1 MLTYQDTI
9 MSKLELSITEARSL
23 DVLKS
28 QVTTLTRFSRIIP
41 ALCADTSLELI
52 CYIFSLHFSF
62 LWWNKKPSSGILDE
76 RHMRMCVAFIWIG
89 LDRFVPPSYINLYI
103 SKILQR
109 NCWWDGDWRLF
120 CQFDIQVT
128 HFCFSL
134 FTLWLSGELREALS
148 PACQS
153 QPGKLSQ

>member
-9 MSKLELSITEARSL
+9 MSKLELSITETWSL
-23 DVLKS
+23 EVLKS

-89 LDRFVPPSYINLYI
+89 LSPLPILICIKAKSYTEIV
-103 SKILQR
+103 
-109 NCWWDGDWRLF
+109 DGMEIGDFF

-148 PACQS
+148 LTCQN

>member
-9 MSKLELSITEARSL
+9 MSKLELSITETWSL
-23 DVLKS
+23 EVLKS

-89 LDRFVPPSYINLYI
+89 LSPPSYINLYK
-103 SKILQR
+103 SKILYR
-109 NCWWDGDWRLF
+109 NC
-120 CQFDIQVT
+120 
-128 HFCFSL
+128 
-134 FTLWLSGELREALS
+134 
-148 PACQS
+148 
-153 QPGKLSQ
+153 